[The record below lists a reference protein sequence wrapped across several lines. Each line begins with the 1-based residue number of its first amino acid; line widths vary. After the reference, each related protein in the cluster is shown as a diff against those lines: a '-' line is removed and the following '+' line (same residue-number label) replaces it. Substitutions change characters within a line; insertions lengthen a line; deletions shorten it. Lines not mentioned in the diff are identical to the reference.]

1 MFDIGPM
8 EVLVIVA
15 AAVILFGPEKLPE
28 LARKAA
34 RIIQYLRGIAGNA
47 QSQLTKELGPEFA
60 NVEIT
65 DLNPKAFVRKH
76 LLSDV
81 DPIIADVK
89 KDFEDGTAA
98 GRDLAADATA
108 AGRSASS
115 NGMDGG
121 QVANEVG
128 GLRLAPF
135 DVEAT

>member
-1 MFDIGPM
+1 MFDIGPA
-8 EVLVIVA
+8 EFLVIIV

-34 RIIQYLRGIAGNA
+34 RVIQYLRGIAGNA

-89 KDFEDGTAA
+89 KDFTDGTAA
-98 GRDLAADATA
+98 GREMAADATA
-108 AGRSASS
+108 AAHS
-115 NGMDGG
+115 DGSVG
-121 QVANEVG
+121 ADGTLLATGSG

-135 DVEAT
+135 DPEAT

>member
-8 EVLVIVA
+8 EFLVIIV

-34 RIIQYLRGIAGNA
+34 RIVQYLRGIAGNA

-60 NVEIT
+60 DVDIT

-98 GRDLAADATA
+98 GRELAADATA
-108 AGRSASS
+108 
-115 NGMDGG
+115 
-121 QVANEVG
+121 VANSTGAG
-128 GLRLAPF
+128 GSPAGEGVRLAPF
-135 DVEAT
+135 DTEAT